1 MGACL
6 LVSGVIHDEV
16 LRLLCRFGDIFKT
29 KLMGALCIIA
39 TNPDFI
45 KWVLAHDGKEIIT
58 GYPKSFKNVIGGDS
72 TLNSVG
78 APWKS
83 ARKFLVNSLRTER
96 LRTRVSVVEDLI
108 LECLDSWQNKDPVNV
123 REETKSV
130 RFCCC
135 CCCCVVHS

>member
-1 MGACL
+1 VL
-6 LVSGVIHDEV
+6 THD
-16 LRLLCRFGDIFKT
+16 D
-29 KLMGALCIIA
+29 
-39 TNPDFI
+39 
-45 KWVLAHDGKEIIT
+45 KEINT

-78 APWKS
+78 ARWKS

-96 LRTRVSVVEDLI
+96 LRMRVSVVEDLI

-130 RFCCC
+130 RFGCCEC
-135 CCCCVVHS
+135 LLPLEKTSSEETK